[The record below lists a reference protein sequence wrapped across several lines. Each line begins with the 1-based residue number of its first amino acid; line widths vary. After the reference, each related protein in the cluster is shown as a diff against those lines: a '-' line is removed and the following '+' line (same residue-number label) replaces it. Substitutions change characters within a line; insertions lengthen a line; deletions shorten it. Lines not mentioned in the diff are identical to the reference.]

1 MIQDPIHIGRAGM
14 TNPMGESSSA
24 ALRLDFASHTWS
36 HVLRQHT
43 HGARISGMPVKV
55 KQQEAKIVTFIF

>member
-1 MIQDPIHIGRAGM
+1 M

-55 KQQEAKIVTFIF
+55 KQ

>member
-1 MIQDPIHIGRAGM
+1 M

-43 HGARISGMPVKV
+43 HGVRISGMPVKV
-55 KQQEAKIVTFIF
+55 KQ